1 MESESKLTFG
11 NILVGL
17 LLLGVVVVI
26 GLIVFV
32 YFALT
37 KPETRKTTAAD
48 DTPAAQQIDRLS
60 PDGRT
65 LPSVP
70 RSEASKVATPT
81 NNKTQQA
88 EADKIANEM
97 RKTNETAITNVDS
110 SMANK
115 AALGTGEVVKP
126 KQPKRTTTAPKTPK
140 RTQTA
145 DSEKTTSERNTA
157 ANGERELKPVERQL
171 QPTNQPINIKRRADT
186 TEGERQLQPTNKRET
201 APARENT
208 RRETPRRE
216 TSTSNSSGERKLEPV
231 QPKKA
236 APRSNEGFDNLF

>member
-70 RSEASKVATPT
+70 RSEASKVATPA

-157 ANGERELKPVERQL
+157 ANGERELKPTNERPL
-171 QPTNQPINIKRRADT
+171 QPINIKRRADT
-186 TEGERQLQPTNKRET
+186 TEGERKLEPTNKRET
-201 APARENT
+201 APARETT

-216 TSTSNSSGERKLEPV
+216 TPANNSNSGGERKLEPV
-231 QPKKA
+231 KKA
-236 APRSNEGFDNLF
+236 PARSNEGFDNLF